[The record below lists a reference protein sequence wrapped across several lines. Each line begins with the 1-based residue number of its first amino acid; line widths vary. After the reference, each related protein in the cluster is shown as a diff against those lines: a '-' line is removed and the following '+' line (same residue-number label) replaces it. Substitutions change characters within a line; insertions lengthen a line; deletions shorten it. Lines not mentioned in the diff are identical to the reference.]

1 MMNKKIYELN
11 RNQLREYIYDIQL
24 EVQNK
29 ISEHQDIDDF
39 LDNTDIFNEF
49 EKILP
54 DQEFGVLVL
63 TVLNN
68 FKSEVILND
77 LLDIIEYA
85 IKKKIN
91 HE

>member
-1 MMNKKIYELN
+1 MDKKIYELN
-11 RNQLREYIYDIQL
+11 RQELREYIYDIQL
-24 EVQNK
+24 EVQGNILK
-29 ISEHQDIDDF
+29 HNDIDDF
-39 LDNTDIFNEF
+39 LDNTDIFDEF

-54 DQEFGVLVL
+54 DQEFGILVL

-77 LLDIIEYA
+77 LLDIIENA

>member
-1 MMNKKIYELN
+1 MNKKIYELN